1 MTNDR
6 GECSCFVHPKY
17 SVELVF
23 KPKLRVKM
31 VSEEQEGDINEHIC
45 NITVFSHLDL
55 NAFRLLEHVGL
66 L

>member
-1 MTNDR
+1 
-6 GECSCFVHPKY
+6 
-17 SVELVF
+17 
-23 KPKLRVKM
+23 M